1 MENPQPV
8 SAKPRRILY
17 VENHA
22 IFAEQVCRQFLSA
35 HEVKVVSSLAA
46 ARKVLVGEKFDL
58 LIADYDL
65 DDGKGD
71 ELVRA
76 CRVLHPDL
84 KIIAASSHDA
94 GNAALLKAGA
104 SAVCGKMEFNGIQA
118 VIESL
123 TPRAKS

>member
-1 MENPQPV
+1 M
-8 SAKPRRILY
+8 KILY

-46 ARKVLVGEKFDL
+46 ARQILADEHFEL
-58 LIADYDL
+58 LIVDYDL

-71 ELVRA
+71 EVARA

-94 GNAALLKAGA
+94 GNAALVKAGA
-104 SAVCGKMEFNGIQA
+104 SVVCGKMEFNKIQTL
-118 VIESL
+118 IESICI
-123 TPRAKS
+123 RG